1 MPHRVAT
8 TNQRGLMRKLQVIAS
23 GLLALTLVGA
33 VYTAPASAVT
43 PPPWCRSTTD
53 DVAQRFLGQMLELA
67 TSDET
72 GWARSREALD
82 SMPKADSSQVW
93 LVTDD
98 SLCHLASEAADSSL
112 YKAPRGYAVHLAHVG
127 TRYVAFPPSD
137 SSWHAGYLVHM
148 DSTFSVI
155 AVSAY

>member
-1 MPHRVAT
+1 
-8 TNQRGLMRKLQVIAS
+8 MRKLRVIVTS
-23 GLLALTLVGA
+23 LLALALVGA
-33 VYTAPASAVT
+33 MFTTPASAVT
-43 PPPWCRSTTD
+43 PAPWCRPTTD
-53 DVAQRFLGQMLELA
+53 DVTQRFLGQMLQLA
-67 TSDET
+67 TSDDS
-72 GWARSREALD
+72 GWARSRKALD
-82 SMPKADSSQVW
+82 DMPKADSSQVW

>member
-1 MPHRVAT
+1 MYKPRAIAT
-8 TNQRGLMRKLQVIAS
+8 TVLV
-23 GLLALTLVGA
+23 LTLVGA
-33 VYTAPASAVT
+33 FYTTPASAVT

-53 DVAQRFLGQMLELA
+53 DVAQRFLGKMLDLA
-67 TSDET
+67 TSDEA

-82 SMPKADSSQVW
+82 NMPKADSSQVW
-93 LVTDD
+93 LVSDD
-98 SLCHLASEAADSSL
+98 SLCNLASEAADSSL